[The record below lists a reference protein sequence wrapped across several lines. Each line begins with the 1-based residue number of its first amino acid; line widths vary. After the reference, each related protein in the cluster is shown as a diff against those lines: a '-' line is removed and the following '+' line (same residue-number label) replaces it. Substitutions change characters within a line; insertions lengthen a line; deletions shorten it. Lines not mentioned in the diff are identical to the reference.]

1 MKICISAES
10 TIDLH
15 EEDLEKYNIKTT
27 PFNIVFGDRI
37 EKDRFGISKEIFE
50 YVDNNKTLPKT
61 SAVSPEQFK
70 DYFIK
75 LKKEYDYIIHFS
87 MSSNLSCAYNNAN
100 MVASE
105 IDGVYVID
113 TKSLS
118 TGIALLAIYAR
129 ELAEQNI
136 EIDEI
141 VSRVSERIDKVNVSL
156 VLDKLNYMHKGGR
169 CSTIALLGANLL
181 KIKPQLVLNDGRLIL
196 GKKYRGSFNKV
207 VENYTL
213 DTIENMKDVD
223 KSKIFITH
231 TVSDLEI
238 VQNIKSKF
246 KTAGF
251 KNVYITNA
259 GGTISSHCGPDCV
272 GILYMN
278 K

>member
-1 MKICISAES
+1 
-10 TIDLH
+10 
-15 EEDLEKYNIKTT
+15 
-27 PFNIVFGDRI
+27 
-37 EKDRFGISKEIFE
+37 
-50 YVDNNKTLPKT
+50 
-61 SAVSPEQFK
+61 
-70 DYFIK
+70 
-75 LKKEYDYIIHFS
+75 

-207 VENYTL
+207 VENYTV

-238 VQNIKSKF
+238 VQNIKSKL

-259 GGTISSHCGPDCV
+259 GGTISSH
-272 GILYMN
+272 
-278 K
+278 